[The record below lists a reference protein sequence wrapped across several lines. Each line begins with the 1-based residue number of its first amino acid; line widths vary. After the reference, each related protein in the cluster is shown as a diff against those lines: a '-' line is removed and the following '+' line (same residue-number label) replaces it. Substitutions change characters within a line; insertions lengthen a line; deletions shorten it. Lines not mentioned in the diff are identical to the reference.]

1 MYYSEVREFD
11 LKLPTKSGQKIV
23 MEFHFMSWLGALSSF
38 FRIFGKISQSLSL
51 FGIFIVHKE
60 EGVFQLCHRILP
72 KKKLSNQMSR
82 YACKRNYYAMPT
94 PLCFSDIFLHF

>member
-11 LKLPTKSGQKIV
+11 LKLPTKSGQKTV

-38 FRIFGKISQSLSL
+38 FRSFGKISQSLSL

-72 KKKLSNQMSR
+72 KKKTEQPNVQVCM
-82 YACKRNYYAMPT
+82 
-94 PLCFSDIFLHF
+94 